1 MFKNDLII
9 QGGPFTNPTMLS
21 GILSKRMN
29 IVFGR
34 NGSGK
39 STIARAF
46 REQQASLP
54 QRPAERKFQL
64 SFDQSGSFSQEV
76 QGHLFV
82 FNEDFI
88 LDSVRF
94 PGGGL
99 KSIIRIGASAQL
111 DAPIQDAKD
120 KIKELEKDLKRF
132 QDQID
137 TLEGDSPKSIAATE
151 KALKDGLKSGY
162 IDRLDRIE
170 ARRHNL
176 TGTTLTA
183 VTDKTIPT
191 DTAFSTKDAT
201 KRINEDIDRYL
212 SFQDGSRILWQAPDL
227 SGMPNMDEINGLL
240 VQSVRPAELSDL
252 ERMILDDLSSALASQ
267 DVVSKTQE
275 WIVNDARSYC
285 PLCHQPV
292 SEEHKHTLEQ
302 RLLRFRDRQVEDFKK
317 KVAAARQLIVIP
329 DSWLP
334 DIPVNECQTDIQ
346 DAQNAIA
353 ELNEFL
359 ASICVALDNKHSNPF
374 APQAAIDKTR
384 LSALVSSCQ
393 KAMNKVSADVAA
405 YNKSLDEKQQLLQK
419 LKQDNVTLAVYEN
432 RHLLLELKAKKV
444 SKKDAEDERDRIQG
458 EINAQKDVIN
468 SLMGQMDQ
476 VDVARDQINNYLD
489 LIFGEKKLRLANAG
503 KDSYELQ
510 LRSGNAYVTIP
521 TKWISSGER
530 NALALAYFFACVL
543 EKKEKDYKF
552 DEPTLLVIDDP
563 VSSFDA
569 ENKAGV
575 ISLLS
580 IMCEKVLKGCDKSK
594 VLIFTHDATTLR
606 ELCSKRSFLFKNNY
620 FETAKFYRLRQNRK
634 LREVDTGVILENME
648 YFNELNTIFGFANC
662 SDPEEFDEYDAMGNT
677 IRGFAESYATRM
689 FRCKWNDLFTDDD
702 RLNCIPPANRDK
714 IKSFA
719 IRPVLNSESHG
730 VIDEFEPSDVQR
742 AARVLLAY
750 MYYASR
756 EHLQAYLV
764 GQNLDNVWKMNK
776 IKTWAGGF

>member
-1 MFKNDLII
+1 MFKNDIII

-29 IVFGR
+29 IVYGR

-54 QRPAERKFQL
+54 QRPAERKYQL
-64 SFDQSGSFSQEV
+64 SFDQSGSFSPEV

-88 LDSVRF
+88 RDSVRF

-111 DAPIQDAKD
+111 DTPIQEAKD
-120 KIKELEKDLKRF
+120 KIKELDKDLKRF
-132 QDQID
+132 QGQVD
-137 TLEGDSPKSIAATE
+137 TLEGDSPESIAATE
-151 KALKDGLKSGY
+151 KALKDGLRAGY

-170 ARRHNL
+170 GRRHNL
-176 TGTTLTA
+176 AGATLTA

-201 KRINEDIDRYL
+201 KRINEEIDRYL

-227 SGMPNMDEINGLL
+227 SGMPDMDEINDLL
-240 VQSVRPAELSDL
+240 VQSVRPAELSDM
-252 ERMILDDLSSALASQ
+252 ERMILDDLSSALASE
-267 DVVSKTQE
+267 DIVSKTQE

-292 SEEHKHTLEQ
+292 SAEHKRTLEQ
-302 RLLRFRDRQVEDFKK
+302 RLLRFRDRQVEDFKNQ
-317 KVAAARQLIVIP
+317 VAAARQLIIIP
-329 DSWLP
+329 DNRLP
-334 DIPVNECQTDIQ
+334 DIPVNESQTDIL

-359 ASICVALDNKHSNPF
+359 ASICAALDNKRSNPF
-374 APQAAIDKTR
+374 APQTAIDKTR
-384 LSALVSSCQ
+384 LSALASTCQ
-393 KAMNKVSADVAA
+393 TAMNKVSAAVIA

-419 LKQDNVTLAVYEN
+419 LKQDNITLAVYEN
-432 RHLLLELKAKKV
+432 RHLLQELESKRN
-444 SKKDAEDERDRIQG
+444 SKKDAENERDRIQG
-458 EINAQKDVIN
+458 EISAQNDVIN

-510 LRSGNAYVTIP
+510 LRSGNTYVTIP

-543 EKKEKDYKF
+543 EKKEKDYKY

-580 IMCEKVLKGCDKSK
+580 IMCERVLRGCDKSK

-606 ELCSKRSFLFKNNY
+606 ELCSKRSFLFKNDY

-634 LREVDTGVILENME
+634 LREADTGVILENME

-702 RLNCIPPANRDK
+702 KLNCIPPSIRDK

-750 MYYASR
+750 MYHASR
-756 EHLQAYLV
+756 DHLHAYLV
-764 GQNLDNVWKMNK
+764 GQNQNNEWKMNK
-776 IKTWAGGF
+776 IDNWARGF